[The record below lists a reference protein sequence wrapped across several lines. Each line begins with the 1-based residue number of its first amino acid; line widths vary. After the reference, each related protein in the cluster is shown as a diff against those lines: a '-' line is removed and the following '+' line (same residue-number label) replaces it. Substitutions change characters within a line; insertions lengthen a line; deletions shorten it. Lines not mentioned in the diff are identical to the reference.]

1 MDDVRLVIG
10 SEAHAGWTEIRVMR
24 SIEAVADTFEL
35 TLTERW
41 ADGEEPRPIRAGVAC
56 ELWID
61 DERVVT
67 GYVDDV
73 APSYDAQKHTVTASG
88 RSKAGDLVDCSLS
101 GTLQWKGRTLLA
113 IARDLAKR
121 FDIQVSSEVGE
132 GEAFRTEALE
142 PGEPVWDFIEQLARR
157 RAVRFVS
164 LPDGNLVIT
173 RAGTGRIDT
182 PLKLGENI
190 LRASGEFS
198 LRERFSDYI
207 VQAQQTGW
215 DGNSGAASAHVTARS
230 KDDGVTRYRPTVVLA
245 DGPNTKAEAK
255 RRADWQRNT
264 AWGRGQGLVYT
275 VNGWRHADGLWTPNR
290 LVRVVD
296 PWLGIDGD
304 RLIMSVQ
311 FTLDEQGS
319 RTELRVMPR
328 EAADL
333 VKLPDPKKSN
343 ESKGGWQ

>member
-121 FDIQVSSEVGE
+121 FGIEVRSEVSE
-132 GEAFRTEALE
+132 GEVFQVEALE
-142 PGEPVWDFIEQLARR
+142 PGEPVWDFLEQLARR
-157 RAVRFVS
+157 RAVRIVS
-164 LPDGNLVIT
+164 LSDGNLLIT
-173 RAGTGRIDT
+173 RAGTGRIAT
-182 PLKLGENI
+182 PLTLGENV

-207 VQAQQTGW
+207 VQGQQSGR
-215 DGNSGAASAHVTARS
+215 DGNSGAAAAHVKALA
-230 KDDGVTRYRPTVVLA
+230 KDNGVTRYRPTVVLA
-245 DGPNTKAEAK
+245 DGPSTTADAK
-255 RRADWQRNT
+255 RRAEWQRNT
-264 AWGRGQGLVYT
+264 AWGRGQGLIYT
-275 VNGWRHADGLWTPNR
+275 VNGWRHAGGLWAPNR
-290 LVRVVD
+290 LVRVDD
-296 PWLGIDGD
+296 PWLGIAGD

-311 FTLDEQGS
+311 FSLDEQGG

-333 VKLPDPKKSN
+333 VKLPDPKKNS
-343 ESKGGWQ
+343 ESGGW

>member
-10 SEAHAGWTEIRVMR
+10 GESHAGWTEIRVMR

-121 FDIQVSSEVGE
+121 FGIEVRSEVGA
-132 GEAFRTEALE
+132 GDVFQVEALE
-142 PGEPVWDFIEQLARR
+142 PGEPVWDFLEQLARR
-157 RAVRFVS
+157 RAVRIVS
-164 LPDGNLVIT
+164 LPDGNLLIT
-173 RAGTGRIDT
+173 RAGTGRIAT
-182 PLKLGENI
+182 PLTLGENV

-207 VQAQQTGW
+207 VQGQQSGR
-215 DGNSGAASAHVTARS
+215 DGNSGAAAAHVKALA
-230 KDDGVTRYRPTVVLA
+230 KDNGVTRYRPTVVLA
-245 DGPNTKAEAK
+245 DGPSTTADAK
-255 RRADWQRNT
+255 RRAEWQRNT
-264 AWGRGQGLVYT
+264 AWGRGQGLIYT
-275 VNGWRHADGLWTPNR
+275 VNGWRHADGLWAPNR
-290 LVRVVD
+290 LVRVDD
-296 PWLGIDGD
+296 PWLGIAGD

-311 FTLDEQGS
+311 FSLDEQGA

-333 VKLPDPKKSN
+333 VKLPDPKKNS
-343 ESKGGWQ
+343 ESGGW